1 MFEFKN
7 LLYIAPQNENNY
19 LEHFVGAL
27 GLSEEFLSKKLKEL
41 NCACSNLEICF
52 ILKKI
57 DSKHENFLL
66 QIVACG
72 SPG

>member
-1 MFEFKN
+1 MFEFKT

-27 GLSEEFLSKKLKEL
+27 YLDEDFLSRKLKDL
-41 NCACSNLEICF
+41 NCACSNLEICL

-57 DSKHENFLL
+57 EAKHENFLL
-66 QIVACG
+66 QIVVSCSQG
-72 SPG
+72 